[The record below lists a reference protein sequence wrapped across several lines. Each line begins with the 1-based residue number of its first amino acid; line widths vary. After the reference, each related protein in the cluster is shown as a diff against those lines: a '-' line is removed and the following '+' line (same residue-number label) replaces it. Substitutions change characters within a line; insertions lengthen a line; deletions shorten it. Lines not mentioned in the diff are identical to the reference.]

1 MKINFLSQLRLWQKF
16 ALLGVLGL
24 AAVAVPYTQFYRNAQ
39 EGIDFAA
46 NELSGIEPTQSA
58 ARLLQIV
65 QLHRGL
71 SGLTLGGIE
80 DQVKARTAKQA
91 EADQMVIALNQ
102 QISQIEALPVKD
114 EWNAIKRDWNQLAN
128 DVTNRAI
135 DSRKSFDSHTALNT
149 RILRLLDVLGD
160 NSFLTLDPTAHT
172 YFLVQAALVH
182 LPQLTE
188 QYGQMRG
195 FGGSRLADSARLRA
209 TGADGSAAVSAAD
222 RTRLTA
228 LADNAAASS
237 ELAYRFLAKA
247 IAAEPRLSA
256 VLEGEM
262 KL

>member
-1 MKINFLSQLRLWQKF
+1 MQFNFLSRMKLWQKF

-24 AAVAVPYTQFYRNAQ
+24 AAVAVHYTQFYRTAQ
-39 EGIDFAA
+39 EGVDFAA

-58 ARLLQIV
+58 ARLLQLV

-71 SGLTLGGIE
+71 SGLTLGGVE
-80 DQVKARTAKQA
+80 DQAKTRAAKQV
-91 EADQMVIALNQ
+91 EVDQQVMALDA
-102 QISQIEALPVKD
+102 QISQVDAKPVKD
-114 EWNAIKRDWNQLAN
+114 EWNAIKQEWKQLAN
-128 DVTNRAI
+128 DVTTRAI
-135 DSRKSFDSHTALNT
+135 DGRKSFDSHTAINT

-160 NSFLTLDPTAHT
+160 NSFPTLDPTAHT

-222 RTRLTA
+222 RARMTA
-228 LADNAAASS
+228 LADNATAAS
-237 ELAYRFLAKA
+237 ELA
-247 IAAEPRLSA
+247 
-256 VLEGEM
+256 
-262 KL
+262 